1 MSMAEKRTA
10 LLSYFRKNGGFPKGC
25 VTIDSTL
32 DTVSNVSVD
41 GTFYGVFDFENGC
54 FIETND

>member
-10 LLSYFRKNGGFPKGC
+10 ILSYFRKKGKYPKGC
-25 VTIDSTL
+25 LTIDSNTE
-32 DTVSNVSVD
+32 TIGNVSVN

-54 FIETND
+54 FIELND